1 MQLDNVGMYEAVL
14 IAAVA
19 FGASLIGGISGF
31 GTGLIL
37 PIVLVPIVGVGN
49 VIPLMAVGMVLTNGS
64 RAWAFWRAVE
74 WAHVKRLLCGGLP
87 GCALGA
93 YSYTLLS
100 SRWICVLLSG
110 IMLCSIVLRR
120 LQPASSRHL
129 GAYGESIA
137 GMGFGLVNG
146 AMTGTGPVLSG
157 ILLSSGLSG
166 APLIA
171 TDAVV
176 SLTMGLVKV
185 AVFGGFQ
192 QLNTELVLG
201 GLLIGL
207 ATVPG
212 AFVARYLLRN
222 VTPSGHSLFMEGV
235 VFIGAIMLL
244 VRGIS

>member
-1 MQLDNVGMYEAVL
+1 LDNVGAYEAIL

-19 FGASLIGGISGF
+19 FAASLIGGISGF

-37 PIVLVPIVGVGN
+37 PMVLVPIVGVEN

-64 RAWAFWRAVE
+64 RAWAFRQAVE
-74 WAHVKRLLCGGLP
+74 WVHVKRLLCGGLP

-100 SRWICVLLSG
+100 SRWICLLLSG
-110 IMLCSIVLRR
+110 VMLLSIVHRR
-120 LQPASSRHL
+120 LRSPSSHQL
-129 GAYGESIA
+129 GVYGEGMA
-137 GMGFGLVNG
+137 GVGFGLING

-157 ILLSSGLSG
+157 ILLSSGLFG

-185 AVFGGFQ
+185 VVFGGFQ
-192 QLNTELVLG
+192 QLNSELVLA

-212 AFVARYLLRN
+212 AFVARHLLRN
-222 VTPSGHSLFMEGV
+222 VTPGRHSLLMEGV
-235 VFIGAIMLL
+235 VFIGALMLL
-244 VRGIS
+244 VRGLS

>member
-1 MQLDNVGMYEAVL
+1 MGNVGLYETVV

-19 FGASLIGGISGF
+19 FFASLIGGVSGF

-37 PIVLVPIVGVGN
+37 PIALVPIVGVEN

-64 RAWAFWRAVE
+64 RAWAFWRAIE
-74 WAHVKRLLCGGLP
+74 WVHVKRLLCAGLP
-87 GCALGA
+87 CCALGA

-110 IMLCSIVLRR
+110 VMFCSILFRR
-120 LQPASSRHL
+120 LRSSSNHAL
-129 GAYGESIA
+129 GSLGEGVCGA
-137 GMGFGLVNG
+137 GFGLVNG
-146 AMTGTGPVLSG
+146 AMTGTGPVLST
-157 ILLSSGLSG
+157 ILLSSGLYG

-171 TDAVV
+171 TDAVI
-176 SLTMGLVKV
+176 SLTMGLAKV

-192 QLNTELVLG
+192 QLDAKLVLG

-212 AFVARYLLRN
+212 AFVARRLLRN
-222 VTPSGHSLFMEGV
+222 VTPGGHSLLMEGV
-235 VFIGAIMLL
+235 VFIGAVMLL
-244 VRGIS
+244 VRGFY